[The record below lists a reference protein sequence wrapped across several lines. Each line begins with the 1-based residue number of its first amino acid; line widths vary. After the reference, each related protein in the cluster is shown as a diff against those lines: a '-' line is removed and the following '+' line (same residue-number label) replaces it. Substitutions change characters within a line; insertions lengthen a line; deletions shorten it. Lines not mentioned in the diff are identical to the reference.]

1 VPDAAGCGL
10 ADGAVGGAPPDRAA
24 GAEED
29 VFSGLTY
36 GQGVSLGTFGM

>member
-1 VPDAAGCGL
+1 VPGAAGSGL
-10 ADGAVGGAPPDRAA
+10 ADGVAGDAPPDRAA